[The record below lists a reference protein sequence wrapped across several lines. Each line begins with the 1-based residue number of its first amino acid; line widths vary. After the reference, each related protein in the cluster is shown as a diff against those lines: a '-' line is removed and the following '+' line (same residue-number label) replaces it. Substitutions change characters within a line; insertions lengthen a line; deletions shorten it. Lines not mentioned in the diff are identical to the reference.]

1 MAVPTIGGFDSGY
14 KYEFREDGVYL
25 TIYPAESESLMF
37 ELSDMRQILRD
48 CGVIDYDIALLSR
61 AMREASGRPQKIA
74 EPVEMTEEI
83 LQRVADGEP
92 VDPNQDEAYARII
105 VDISRDKM
113 KATVKYDTKNGSKL
127 PTFDMVMEA
136 LTEKGVKF
144 GIDEDE
150 ILANVGMIEGVY
162 VARDIRYV
170 PSTLEFSSTTVAK
183 EKNGQDKCY
192 VSYYGTKA
200 GVAANTYILAAL
212 PADNGSLET
221 VKAAMTHTA
230 AEAAKYPVLHITKPG
245 IYELSGTWQGQI
257 YVDIPD
263 KSVTDDLK
271 SEKDPNAK
279 VTLILNGLTVNCGV
293 APALVIKN
301 VYECGD
307 DHESSV
313 ATSMSND
320 PFSVG
325 EILYNDA
332 GAVIQLAAGTT
343 NSLTGT
349 NLPRLNKLKLNDD
362 DYSESDIGKYVKAQ
376 KKLYKFDAA
385 LHSKQSLVI
394 TNEGAT
400 DGTLNI
406 TSDYEGLGSELH
418 MLIDSGNVK
427 VTADDDGINVNE
439 DNVSV
444 FTQTGGTLT
453 ISSTGGDGIDSNGYV
468 SVKNCTLNI
477 TAGSQAQNSAGEA
490 GIDAE
495 KNVTIDSSVT
505 YNYTAVSGNG
515 NGGTPP
521 DNGRGNQG
529 GTPPTPPSGGQGPSF

>member
-1 MAVPTIGGFDSGY
+1 MKKFSKIIYVLILAMFVLSLSGCHSHNSRDYSGNSSTDTESNSTNSTDNSTNDNTSNDTNNNNQTQTQTENEDEDSELDQRAVVT
-14 KYEFREDGVYL
+14 KEDG
-25 TIYPAESESLMF
+25 IIKI
-37 ELSDMRQILRD
+37 ELSN
-48 CGVIDYDIALLSR
+48 
-61 AMREASGRPQKIA
+61 ASTSS
-74 EPVEMTEEI
+74 VETSAASTLYVEEY
-83 LQRVADGEP
+83 VWHVDADH
-92 VDPNQDEAYARII
+92 DEEYWTNASDSEIY
-105 VDISRDKM
+105 
-113 KATVKYDTKNGSKL
+113 
-127 PTFDMVMEA
+127 
-136 LTEKGVKF
+136 
-144 GIDEDE
+144 EDE

-521 DNGRGNQG
+521 DNGRGDQG